1 MPSSLEQYLPRIVR
15 YWDLDA
21 PGQLHR
27 LIEGSMVFVDISGFT
42 KMSERLARHGRVGAE
57 EVTDVIDSTFG
68 QLLPEAYAHGANLL
82 KFGGDALLLLFT
94 ETGHAVRAAA
104 AGQAMRRKLREIGS
118 FATSAGAVVLR
129 MTMGIHSGMFDFFM
143 VGRSHRELIVTGP
156 AVTRTVEMES
166 AAETGQILLSPET
179 ARFIPTR
186 SLGSRSGPGVLLRD
200 NLTEVERL
208 EIRPAAAPDVD
219 LAPFVPVALRE
230 RLLAGDLGPEH
241 RPATIA
247 FIGYQGVDR
256 VIGDKGAATAA
267 LALDEL
273 MTMVQV
279 AADTH
284 KVTLLATDI
293 AADGGKIILTA
304 GVPIAS
310 GNDEEQL
317 LLAVNQLASSRPV
330 LPIRVGVTWGSI
342 FAGEVG
348 PSYRRTYTV
357 MGDAVNL
364 AARLMAKSAPGEVLT
379 TPEVLEGSRT
389 LFQASEVAP
398 FFVKGKKAPVVA
410 RALGAPTGT
419 RISTGGLPLVG
430 REAELSLMLD
440 KWSQAQLRPGQL
452 VELVAEPGMGKSRL
466 LEEFLNRAAGE
477 RIVRTECRLYQSATP
492 YFPFRALLR
501 QALGI
506 DANDAEK
513 SGTQLRELVE
523 TRTPELVAWL
533 PLIAA
538 ALNLEW
544 LDTPEV
550 AMLDNQFRPART
562 IEAVRYLLE
571 GVSSTPTI
579 IVVEDTHWM
588 DEASRELLDGLVGAL
603 EKNPWL
609 LILTSRPAQAGSPAV
624 DRPSAIQ
631 ITLQPLDQDDAESLI
646 VAATEAHPLPSQQ
659 VKALAFRAAGSPLF
673 LIELL
678 QALKRGSDVDS
689 LPQSVEGLIG
699 ARIDKLP
706 AADRNLLRRL
716 SVLGAGFQVEHTAA
730 VLPDTKLS
738 ERNRAIHR
746 MSGLLSINQSGWV
759 QFRHALIRDVA
770 YGGLP
775 FNTRRRLHAQVGQ
788 SICAAAGDQVDS
800 QAELLS
806 FHFFQAQDYAGAW
819 RFSLTAGRRA
829 AHVYANVEAA
839 RFLERA
845 LHAGPRRSAAGP
857 EELADAYELLG
868 DVQERLGDYTR
879 AVRAYSTAR
888 KLVPHHPA
896 QAARLLDKQSLMA
909 EHSGNFSQALR
920 WLSQGL
926 KLLTMVDGPEQVG
939 MRAKLMGGY
948 GAVRLEQGQIREAI
962 KWARRAIAEAETTEE
977 KAALAQAY
985 LTLDIAL
992 TEVGEPADAPY
1003 AHLAL
1008 SLFEQLEDLAGEAN
1022 TLNNMGAEAYWRGR
1036 WDEARDLFERSQRAR
1051 ERMGDEVNAADGLN
1065 NVAEILSD
1073 QGRLAEA
1080 EALFRTTLRVRQ
1092 AFNHR
1097 IGLAYAWSNLGR
1109 VAYRSGRNAEAM
1121 AFLEQARS
1129 EFAELKMAHEVLE
1142 TDARIAECLLF
1153 GGQWEEAQE
1162 VIERALIEANQVGGT
1177 TAQAPML
1184 YRLRSW
1190 ASIQAGKPAEAAA
1203 DLAISLQHGRA
1214 RGADYEVALTLNVRS
1229 ALVRVLGEN
1238 PDPLEEAEQHEIL
1251 SRLGVVFLPTV
1262 YVHEAD
1268 LTAP

>member
-1 MPSSLEQYLPRIVR
+1 
-15 YWDLDA
+15 
-21 PGQLHR
+21 
-27 LIEGSMVFVDISGFT
+27 MVLVDISGFT
-42 KMSERLARHGRVGAE
+42 RMSERLARHGRVGAE
-57 EVTDVIDSTFG
+57 EVTRVIDNTFG

-82 KFGGDALLLLFT
+82 KFGGDAMLLLFT
-94 ETGHAVRAAA
+94 DAGHARRASAAA
-104 AGQAMRRKLREIGS
+104 VAMRRKLYEIGTFS
-118 FATSAGAVVLR
+118 TTAGQVTLR
-129 MTMGIHSGMFDFFM
+129 MSVGVHSGMFDFFL
-143 VGRSHRELIVTGP
+143 VGESHRELIAGGP
-156 AVTRTVEMES
+156 AATRTVEMES
-166 AAETGQILLSPET
+166 AATAGQILLSPATAAALPKRNQGRAVGPGILLRSDVEADRLESET
-179 ARFIPTR
+179 ASSQGI
-186 SLGSRSGPGVLLRD
+186 
-200 NLTEVERL
+200 
-208 EIRPAAAPDVD
+208 D
-219 LAPFVPVALRE
+219 LAPFVPKSLRQF
-230 RLLAGDLGPEH
+230 LLAGEVEPEH
-241 RPATIA
+241 RPATVA
-247 FIGYQGVDR
+247 FLHYRGLDDLIEREGPESAARSLDLVVRSVQEATDR
-256 VIGDKGAATAA
+256 Y
-267 LALDEL
+267 E
-273 MTMVQV
+273 
-279 AADTH
+279 
-284 KVTLLATDI
+284 VTFLGTDI
-293 AADGGKIILTA
+293 AAHGGKIILTT
-304 GVPIAS
+304 GVPVAT
-310 GNDEEQL
+310 GNDEEQM
-317 LLAVNQLASSRPV
+317 LLALRQLASTNLPLPLSMGVNWGPV
-330 LPIRVGVTWGSI
+330 

-348 PSYRRTYTV
+348 PPYRRTYTV
-357 MGDAVNL
+357 MGDTVNL
-364 AARLMAKSAPGEVLT
+364 AARLMAKSAPGEVIT
-379 TPEVLEGSRT
+379 TPEVLDGSRT
-389 LFQASEVAP
+389 LFQASDLEP
-398 FFVKGKKAPVVA
+398 FFVKGKKAPVAAKIV
-410 RALGAPTGT
+410 GAPTGT
-419 RISTGGLPLVG
+419 RISSGGLPLVG

-440 KWSQAQLRPGQL
+440 RWCQAQLRPGQL
-452 VELVAEPGMGKSRL
+452 VQLVAESGIGKTRL
-466 LEEFLNRAAGE
+466 LEEFLGRSASG
-477 RIVRTECRLYQSATP
+477 RIVRAECRLYQSATP
-492 YFPFRALLR
+492 YFPFRELLR

-506 DANDAEK
+506 DDAEAEQVGVK
-513 SGTQLRELVE
+513 LRNVVE
-523 TRTPELVAWL
+523 ARTPELVPWL

-544 LDTPEV
+544 TDTPEV
-550 AMLDNQFRPART
+550 ALLDNQFRPART

-571 GVSSTPTI
+571 GVSSTPMI
-579 IVVEDTHWM
+579 IVVEDTHWI
-588 DEASRELLDGLVGAL
+588 DEASRELLDGLMGAL
-603 EKNPWL
+603 EENPWL
-609 LILTSRPAQAGSPAV
+609 FILTSRPAQAGSKAV

-631 ITLQPLDQDDAESLI
+631 INLHPLDQDEAESLI
-646 VAATEAHPLPSQQ
+646 VAATEASPLPSQQ
-659 VKALAFRAAGSPLF
+659 VQALALRAAGSPLF

-678 QALKRGSDVDS
+678 QALKRGGDVDS

-706 AADRNLLRRL
+706 PADRNLLRRL

-730 VLPDTKLS
+730 VLPDTDVTNRS
-738 ERNRAIHR
+738 RAIHR

-759 QFRHALIRDVA
+759 QFRHAMIRDVA

-857 EELADAYELLG
+857 EELADVYELLG

-926 KLLTMVDGPEQVG
+926 KLLTLVNGPEQVG

-992 TEVGEPADAPY
+992 TELGEPADAPY

-1008 SLFEQLEDLAGEAN
+1008 TLFEQLEDLAGEAN

-1073 QGRLAEA
+1073 QGRLDEA

-1153 GGQWEEAQE
+1153 GGQWQEAQE
-1162 VIERALIEANQVGGT
+1162 VIERALVQANQVGGT

-1190 ASIQAGKPAEAAA
+1190 AAIQAGKPTEAAA

-1238 PDPLEEAEQHEIL
+1238 PDPAEEAEQHEIL

-1262 YVHEAD
+1262 SVH
-1268 LTAP
+1268 